1 MLLSRFSLPIAQ
13 SPTVPPNNT
22 PLVNSGAQ
30 NIVYLGFFGLAIALV
45 IVIGILSK
53 KIEYALIFAAI
64 LSAILIALLWF
75 F

>member
-1 MLLSRFSLPIAQ
+1 MLLSRFSRSLAQ
-13 SPTVPPNNT
+13 SPLVPPDNP

-30 NIVYLGFFGLAIALV
+30 DIVYLGFFGLVIALA

-53 KIEYALIFAAI
+53 KIEYALIFATI